1 MNIRMM
7 AALIAADQ
15 ELDDIARQLKHRNDW
30 RMASRLGHA
39 RAALSKLL
47 AQEQEDLSRSFAE
60 YLQPANTGGNSHS

>member
-15 ELDDIARQLKHRNDW
+15 ELDDIARQLKRRNDW

-39 RAALSKLL
+39 RGALSKLL
-47 AQEQEDLSRSFAE
+47 TQEQEDLSRSFAE
-60 YLQPANTGGNSHS
+60 YLEPANRGGRDS